1 MGNVLKLS
9 NNRRDAIA
17 TSIHQTVQAFSDRL
31 HYNVNGLCLY
41 YAGLGMD
48 VCTFVYQKVSKDE
61 TLYYSLQGG
70 SISVRVA
77 SDPEDVSR
85 GVNFGVINP
94 SFKTG
99 SYHCWIVGLCRV
111 RQVIKP
117 FEFIDFTSKH
127 YKSNS
132 LEQGHNWERTDIDDY
147 LWLDQDEME
156 KYGVSVN
163 FDKNITQQAME
174 AWSNTSFKGA
184 MLCQAIQNY
193 KSIIQ

>member
-1 MGNVLKLS
+1 MGNELKLS

-31 HYNVNGLCLY
+31 PGKVNGLCLY

-48 VCTFVYQKVSKDE
+48 VCTVVYQKVSKDE

-77 SDPEDVSR
+77 SDSEDVSK
-85 GVNFGVINP
+85 GVNFGAINP

-99 SYHCWIVGLCRV
+99 SYHCWIVGLCKES
-111 RQVIKP
+111 QVITP

-132 LEQGHNWERTDIDDY
+132 LEQGHSWGRTDIGDY
-147 LWLDQDEME
+147 LWLDQDHME
-156 KYGVSVN
+156 KYGVS
-163 FDKNITQQAME
+163 FDCDKNITQQAIK
-174 AWSNTSFKGA
+174 AWSDISFKDA

>member
-1 MGNVLKLS
+1 MGNDLKLS

-17 TSIHQTVQAFSDRL
+17 TSIHQTVQAFFDRL
-31 HYNVNGLCLY
+31 RYKVNGLCLY

-77 SDPEDVSR
+77 SDPVDVSR
-85 GVNFGVINP
+85 GVNFGAINP
-94 SFKTG
+94 SFKIG
-99 SYHCWIVGLCRV
+99 SYHCWIVGLCRE
-111 RQVIKP
+111 RQVINP
-117 FEFIDFTSKH
+117 FEFIDFTSKY
-127 YKSNS
+127 YKTNS
-132 LEQGHNWERTDIDDY
+132 LEQGHNWEKTDIDDY

-163 FDKNITQQAME
+163 IDENITQQAME
-174 AWSNTSFKGA
+174 AWSNISFKDA
-184 MLCQAIQNY
+184 MFCQAIQNY